1 MPFQASHDSQSQ
13 PGKFEAHNRM
23 EQLAQP
29 EASVSETTGTQPSR
43 VAKIIPSERYNWKVE
58 VMLDAASNT
67 LQQLM
72 QLLYLLGRD
81 PDVPKDARHHVTAA
95 QAEIALLSRF
105 MKNSVEE
112 RSMREEQPPARG
124 GALAAG
130 NP

>member
-1 MPFQASHDSQSQ
+1 
-13 PGKFEAHNRM
+13 
-23 EQLAQP
+23 
-29 EASVSETTGTQPSR
+29 
-43 VAKIIPSERYNWKVE
+43 
-58 VMLDAASNT
+58 MLNAASDT

-81 PDVPKDARHHVTAA
+81 PAVPKDARHHVTAA

-112 RSMREEQPPARG
+112 RGGRG
-124 GALAAG
+124 GQAPGQASALAAG